1 MKLYFS
7 PGACSLASHIA
18 LNEADLEFEAV
29 QVGRDKKA
37 ANGEDYWTVTAKGY
51 VPALRLD
58 DGSVLTEGTAILPY
72 VADRKPAANL
82 APPAGTIERYRMHEW
97 LGYFNSEV
105 HKGFGPFFSPGVTDA
120 AKEAATAN
128 LAKKFD
134 FLEKS
139 LAAGGPYLLG
149 TQYTVADSYAFVVLG
164 WTRVVGIDLSKWP
177 TLKAY
182 HERIGTRPAVVKAM
196 KAEGLLK

>member
-1 MKLYFS
+1 MKLYYS

-18 LNEADLEFEAV
+18 LLEAGLPFEAV

-72 VADRKPAANL
+72 IADQKPAAKL
-82 APPAGTIERYRMHEW
+82 APPAGTLARYRMQEW

-105 HKGFGPFFSPGVTDA
+105 HKGYGPFFTPGATDA
-120 AKEAATAN
+120 AKQAAAAN
-128 LAKKFD
+128 LGKKFD
-134 FLEKS
+134 YVEKA
-139 LAAGGPYLLG
+139 LGDGPYLLG
-149 TQYTVADSYAFVVLG
+149 EQFSVADAYAFVILG
-164 WTRVVGIDLSKWP
+164 WSRMVGIDLAKWP
-177 TLKAY
+177 HLKAY
-182 HERIGTRPAVVKAM
+182 HERIGARANVVAAM

>member
-1 MKLYFS
+1 MKLYYS

-18 LNEADLEFEAV
+18 LLEAGLPFEAV

-58 DGSVLTEGTAILPY
+58 DGSVLTESTATLPY
-72 VADRKPAANL
+72 IADQKPAAKL
-82 APPAGTIERYRMHEW
+82 APPAGTLARYRMQEW

-105 HKGFGPFFSPGVTDA
+105 HKGYGPFFTPGASDEAKQA
-120 AKEAATAN
+120 AAAS

-134 FLEKS
+134 YVEKT
-139 LAAGGPYLLG
+139 LGDGPYLLG
-149 TQYTVADSYAFVVLG
+149 EQYSVADAYAFVVLG
-164 WTRVVGIDLSKWP
+164 WTRMVGIDLAKWP
-177 TLKAY
+177 HLKAY
-182 HERIGTRPAVVKAM
+182 HERIGARANVVAAM
-196 KAEGLLK
+196 KAEGLVK

>member
-18 LNEADLEFEAV
+18 LLEAGLPFEAV

-72 VADRKPAANL
+72 IADQKPAAKL
-82 APPAGTIERYRMHEW
+82 APPAGTLARYRMQEW

-105 HKGFGPFFSPGVTDA
+105 HKAYGPFFTPGATDA
-120 AKEAATAN
+120 AKEAAAAN
-128 LAKKFD
+128 LGKKFD
-134 FLEKS
+134 YVEKT
-139 LAAGGPYLLG
+139 LGDGPFLLG
-149 TQYTVADSYAFVVLG
+149 EQFSVADAYAFVILG
-164 WTRVVGIDLSKWP
+164 WSRMVGIDLGKWP
-177 TLKAY
+177 HLKAY
-182 HERIGTRPAVVKAM
+182 HERIGVRANVVAAM
-196 KAEGLLK
+196 KAEGLVK

>member
-97 LGYFNSEV
+97 LGYF
-105 HKGFGPFFSPGVTDA
+105 
-120 AKEAATAN
+120 
-128 LAKKFD
+128 KKFD